1 MKPTNLRPL
10 LALGAL
16 IAITASTT
24 TSASDDQP
32 IFSNGRG
39 FQERSG
45 EAIYRSICQGCHMPN
60 GQGAEGAGAYPKL
73 ANNVRLGGAP
83 YPIIVVL
90 NGRKNMPSF
99 ARALDDAQVAAVVGF
114 IRSNLGNNYGDAVTA
129 DQVAALR
136 APK

>member
-1 MKPTNLRPL
+1 MKPTNLAPL
-10 LALGAL
+10 LALSAL
-16 IAITASTT
+16 IALTTSTT

-32 IFSNGRG
+32 IFSNGRR
-39 FQERSG
+39 FEQRSG

-114 IRSNLGNNYGDAVTA
+114 IRTNLGNNYGDAVTA

-136 APK
+136 AQK